1 MKRITVIILALVL
14 CLICVF
20 VQAEGGPNLL
30 TVQEWLDQKGECGNC
45 FLLAVV
51 TKITTPM
58 QALVCD
64 ETAACN
70 LFIAVDEAGL
80 REGDIILMHNPGYNE
95 YEGSVEIAFPEIVR
109 HIHLDEAVARVDAQ
123 TYEFMASPDE
133 QIFINNQIFSEEVT
147 VSGEG
152 QNVNFINCE
161 FRANIVSTCAA
172 TTQVVISPDC
182 QFAEGAHCI
191 LRSGVREADMA
202 YPLPKF
208 TLGLP
213 VEVECPD
220 IGGVIAMDVF
230 DIVFNGQTY
239 AIGDAMHVETADGQI
254 LENDGSIQCQ
264 IHVVGHWWEN
274 GEEIIYTL
282 GAE

>member
-30 TVQEWLDQKGECGNC
+30 TVQEWLDQKGECGDC

-70 LFIAVDEAGL
+70 LFIVVDEAGL

-191 LRSGVREADMA
+191 LCSGVREADMA

-220 IGGVIAMDVF
+220 LGGVIAMDVF